1 MGTPVTLAEV
11 VSLLR
16 LMVMAMVVAGC
27 SGGGCSSCAG
37 TGLGPIAGGYPVT
50 PETRVGRALQVRV
63 TDQGLRNVSQLGGD
77 LLLGATG
84 GRLPIPVVTGDF
96 GVGRYVVCRGGT
108 CGLDLV
114 LPTSPPPLE
123 LFFVAPDRIEVR
135 ARIGIRGE
143 IPLRTCTL
151 FCNSMCGGCADGID
165 TTLTIDTA
173 RGARRYIGLRTAIA
187 IRRDTHPE
195 RRNYFRA
202 ELVPSMGAREVVE
215 ETPGEGFDDAWVGCS
230 GGGLCGLLPVLRGTI
245 SGAFRGALGGAL
257 GPIQDA
263 LSQTSMPTPPGCP
276 TGTRADGTRCRYADN
291 ALVPSLLGVELAG
304 NVGGLLASVSPG
316 VRAQS
321 ALVIAAG
328 DAARDA
334 EVTAQG
340 MTLNVFG
347 VAQSLGHNSCVPRR
361 VEPPVAEIP
370 QWAALRQ
377 NEAPGSA
384 RVSDLAVGLSET
396 FLNHALFQLWDAG
409 TFCLGVTSS
418 LSQQLTSGTFSVI
431 VPSLRNILFPSAS
444 GPVALVLR
452 PQRPPTVTMTPGVNP
467 ALTLRFERLALDV
480 MVWSEERYVRALTVT
495 TDVTAPL
502 TLQRDAGGLRP
513 SLGRVTTAATVVTG
527 SALVSD
533 PTARLAVSFDALLGT
548 AVGMLAG
555 SIPTIAI
562 PSIPVPGAMG
572 MPVGTVA
579 IELPEGGLRAVEE
592 GGSRF
597 LGLFMDLRYRRA
609 ARPSVAVAETDASVL
624 GVDPVSDT
632 ARVRVRVA
640 PGASAV
646 SEQAHEYATRVDG
659 MTWSRWAPGPW
670 LDVTAPTFA
679 MEGEHRVEVRARV
692 VGEPESA
699 DPAPVE
705 LRVEMVRA
713 AAVVVA
719 DEGPRLVPTED
730 AVRLIRGGP
739 TTDAGGSGCGCGV
752 VGSGRGAM
760 GGASWM
766 LLGAVALGARRRRC
780 SPRRPSGPPSRP
792 CARCSTSPSS
802 R

>member
-108 CGLDLV
+108 CALDLV

-230 GGGLCGLLPVLRGTI
+230 GGGLCGLLPVLRSTI

-276 TGTRADGTRCRYADN
+276 TGTRADGTRCRYTDN

-328 DAARDA
+328 DAAHDA

-347 VAQSLGHNSCVPRR
+347 VAQSLGHNSCVPRLM
-361 VEPPVAEIP
+361 EPPVAEIP

-377 NEAPGSA
+377 NEAPGGA

-452 PQRPPTVTMTPGVNP
+452 PQRPPTVTMAPGVNP

-533 PTARLAVSFDALLGT
+533 PTARLAVSFDSLLGT

-609 ARPSVAVAETDASVL
+609 AMPSVAVAETDASVL

-646 SEQAHEYATRVDG
+646 SAQAHEYATRVDG

-705 LRVEMVRA
+705 LRVEMARA

-760 GGASWM
+760 GGGAWV
-766 LLGAVALGARRRRC
+766 LLGAVALGARRRR
-780 SPRRPSGPPSRP
+780 RRRME
-792 CARCSTSPSS
+792 AR
-802 R
+802 

>member
-1 MGTPVTLAEV
+1 MF
-11 VSLLR
+11 R
-16 LMVMAMVVAGC
+16 LMSLAVVVAGC

-37 TGLGPIAGGYPVT
+37 AGLGPIPGGYPVT
-50 PETRVGRALQVRV
+50 PETRVARALQIRV

-84 GRLPIPVVTGDF
+84 GRLPIPMVNGNF
-96 GVGRYVVCRGGT
+96 GVGRYVVCIEGS

-114 LPTSPPPLE
+114 LPSSPPPLE

-135 ARIGIRGE
+135 ARIGFRGV
-143 IPLRTCTL
+143 IPLHTCTL

-165 TTLTIDTA
+165 TRLTIDTS
-173 RGARRYIGLRTAIA
+173 RGARQYIGLRTAIA

-195 RRNYFRA
+195 RRNYYRA
-202 ELVPSMGAREVVE
+202 ELVPAMGAREVVE

-276 TGTRADGTRCRYADN
+276 TGTRADGARCRYSDGS
-291 ALVPSLLGVELAG
+291 LVPSLLGVELAG
-304 NVGGLLASVSPG
+304 NVGALLASVSPG

-328 DAARDA
+328 DSVHDA
-334 EVTAQG
+334 EVSAQG

-347 VAQSLGHNSCVPRR
+347 VAQSQGHNTCVPRLM
-361 VEPPVAEIP
+361 EPTVAEVP

-377 NEAPGSA
+377 NEAPASA

-396 FLNHALFQLWDAG
+396 YLNHALFQLWDAG

-418 LSQQLTSGTFSVI
+418 LSQQLSSGTFSVI
-431 VPSLRNILFPSAS
+431 VPSLRNVLFPSAS

-452 PQRPPTVTMTPGVNP
+452 PQRPPTVTIAPGVNP
-467 ALTLRFERLALDV
+467 TLTLRFERLALDV

-513 SLGRVTTAATVVTG
+513 SLGTVRTTGTVVTG
-527 SALVSD
+527 SALVSE
-533 PTARLAVSFDALLGT
+533 PGARLAVSFDALLGT

-555 SIPTIAI
+555 SIPTIGI
-562 PSIPVPGAMG
+562 PAIPVPGAMG
-572 MPVGTVA
+572 MPVGTVN
-579 IELPEGGLRAVEE
+579 IELPEGGLRGVEE

-609 ARPSVAVAETDASVL
+609 ARPGIAVAETVASVL
-624 GVDPVSDT
+624 GADPVSDT

-640 PGASAV
+640 PGESVV
-646 SEQAHEYATRVDG
+646 SGQAHEYATRVDG

-670 LDVTAPTFA
+670 VDVTAPTLA
-679 MEGEHRVEVRARV
+679 MAGEHRVEVRARV

-699 DPAPVE
+699 DPTPVE
-705 LRVEMVRA
+705 LRVEMVPA
-713 AAVVVA
+713 AGAVALA
-719 DEGPRLVPTED
+719 DERPRVVPTED
-730 AVRLIRGGP
+730 AVELIRGGR
-739 TTDAGGSGCGCGV
+739 TTDAGASGCGCGV
-752 VGSGRGAM
+752 VGRGQRAETGWAWMVM
-760 GGASWM
+760 GG
-766 LLGAVALGARRRRC
+766 VAAMVGRRRR
-780 SPRRPSGPPSRP
+780 RRV
-792 CARCSTSPSS
+792 
-802 R
+802 

>member
-1 MGTPVTLAEV
+1 VIPNWNMRNRSRLAEV
-11 VSLLR
+11 VAMFR
-16 LMVMAMVVAGC
+16 LMSLAVAVAGC

-37 TGLGPIAGGYPVT
+37 TGLGPIPGGYPVT
-50 PETRVGRALQVRV
+50 PETRVARALQIRV

-84 GRLPIPVVTGDF
+84 GRLPIPMVNGNF
-96 GVGRYVVCRGGT
+96 GVGRYVVCLEGS

-114 LPTSPPPLE
+114 LPSSPPPLE

-135 ARIGIRGE
+135 ARIGFRGV
-143 IPLRTCTL
+143 IPLHTCTL

-165 TTLTIDTA
+165 TRLTIDTA
-173 RGARRYIGLRTAIA
+173 RGARQYIGLRTAIA

-195 RRNYFRA
+195 RRNYYRA
-202 ELVPSMGAREVVE
+202 ELVPAMGAREVVE

-276 TGTRADGTRCRYADN
+276 TGTRADGARCRYSDGS
-291 ALVPSLLGVELAG
+291 LVPSLLGVELAG

-328 DAARDA
+328 DSAHDA
-334 EVTAQG
+334 EVSPQG

-347 VAQSLGHNSCVPRR
+347 VAQSQGHNTCVPRLM
-361 VEPPVAEIP
+361 EPAVAEVP

-377 NEAPGSA
+377 NEAPASA

-396 FLNHALFQLWDAG
+396 YLNHALFQLWDAG

-418 LSQQLTSGTFSVI
+418 LSQQLSSGTFSVI
-431 VPSLRNILFPSAS
+431 VPSLRNVLFPSAS

-452 PQRPPTVTMTPGVNP
+452 PQRPPTVTIAPGVNP
-467 ALTLRFERLALDV
+467 TLTLRFERLALDV

-513 SLGRVTTAATVVTG
+513 SLGTVRTTGTVVTG
-527 SALVSD
+527 SALVSE
-533 PTARLAVSFDALLGT
+533 PGARLAVSFDALLGT

-555 SIPTIAI
+555 SIPTIGI
-562 PSIPVPGAMG
+562 PAIPVPGAMG
-572 MPVGTVA
+572 MPVGTVN
-579 IELPEGGLRAVEE
+579 IELPEGGLRGVEE

-609 ARPSVAVAETDASVL
+609 ARPDVAVAETVASVL
-624 GVDPVSDT
+624 GADPVSDT

-640 PGASAV
+640 PGDSAV
-646 SEQAHEYATRVDG
+646 SGQAHEYATRVDG

-670 LDVTAPTFA
+670 VDVTAPTLA
-679 MEGEHRVEVRARV
+679 MVGEHRVEVRARV

-699 DPAPVE
+699 DPTPVE
-705 LRVEMVRA
+705 LRVEMVPA
-713 AAVVVA
+713 AGAVALA
-719 DEGPRLVPTED
+719 DERPRVAPTED
-730 AVRLIRGGP
+730 AVELIRGGR
-739 TTDAGGSGCGCGV
+739 TTDAGASGCGCGV
-752 VGSGRGAM
+752 VGSGQRGEWGWA
-760 GGASWM
+760 WM
-766 LLGAVALGARRRRC
+766 VMAGMGAVGLRRRR
-780 SPRRPSGPPSRP
+780 RRE
-792 CARCSTSPSS
+792 
-802 R
+802 

>member
-1 MGTPVTLAEV
+1 MGMRIPGRLAEV

-16 LMVMAMVVAGC
+16 LSLMAVVVAGC

-50 PETRVGRALQVRV
+50 PETRIARALQIRV
-63 TDQGLRNVSQLGGD
+63 TDQGLRSVSLLGGD

-84 GRLPIPVVTGDF
+84 GRLPIPLVNGNF
-96 GVGRYVVCRGGT
+96 GVGRYVVCRDGS
-108 CGLDLV
+108 CGLELV
-114 LPTSPPPLE
+114 LPTSPAPLE

-135 ARIGIRGE
+135 ARIGFRGV

-151 FCNSMCGGCADGID
+151 FCNAMCGGCADGID

-173 RGARRYIGLRTAIA
+173 RGARQYIGLRTAIA
-187 IRRDTHPE
+187 IRRDTHAE
-195 RRNYFRA
+195 RRNYYRA
-202 ELVPSMGAREVVE
+202 ELVPAMGATAVVE

-245 SGAFRGALGGAL
+245 SGAFRGALSGAL

-263 LSQTSMPTPPGCP
+263 LSQTSAPTPPGCP
-276 TGTRADGTRCRYADN
+276 TGTRADGARCRYTDG

-328 DAARDA
+328 DATHDA
-334 EVTAQG
+334 EVSAQG

-347 VAQSLGHNSCVPRR
+347 VAQSQSHNACVPRLM
-361 VEPPVAEIP
+361 EPAVAEVP

-377 NEAPGSA
+377 NAVPGGT

-396 FLNHALFQLWDAG
+396 YLNHALFQLWDAG

-418 LSQQLTSGTFSVI
+418 LSQQLSSGTFTVI
-431 VPSLRNILFPSAS
+431 VPSLRNVLFPAAS
-444 GPVALVLR
+444 GPVALLLR
-452 PQRPPTVTMTPGVNP
+452 PQRPPTVSLSTGADPT
-467 ALTLRFERLALDV
+467 LTLRFERLALDV

-495 TDVTAPL
+495 TDVSAPL
-502 TLQRDAGGLRP
+502 TLLRDAGGLRP
-513 SLGRVTTAATVVTG
+513 SLGTVRTSATVVTG

-533 PTARLAVSFDALLGT
+533 PNARLAVSFDALLGT

-555 SIPTIAI
+555 SIPTIAL
-562 PSIPVPGAMG
+562 PAIPVPGAMG
-572 MPVGTVA
+572 MPVGTVN
-579 IELPEGGLRAVEE
+579 IELPEGGVRGVEE
-592 GGSRF
+592 SGSRF

-609 ARPSVAVAETDASVL
+609 TRPSVAVAETEAVVL
-624 GVDPVSDT
+624 GADPVSDS

-646 SEQAHEYATRVDG
+646 SGQAHEYATRVDG
-659 MTWSRWAPGPW
+659 MTWSRWASGPW

-679 MEGEHRVEVRARV
+679 MVGEHRVEVRARV
-692 VGEPESA
+692 VGDPESA
-699 DPAPVE
+699 DPTPTE
-705 LRVEMVRA
+705 LTVEMASA
-713 AAVVVA
+713 ASAVPVVDA
-719 DEGPRLVPTED
+719 PPRVVPSAE
-730 AVRLIRGGP
+730 AVELIRGGR
-739 TTDAGGSGCGCGV
+739 TTDAGTAGCGCGV
-752 VGSGRGAM
+752 VGNGRSGMKEVGWTLWGLAGVGM
-760 GGASWM
+760 
-766 LLGAVALGARRRRC
+766 ALGRRRRK
-780 SPRRPSGPPSRP
+780 RG
-792 CARCSTSPSS
+792 
-802 R
+802 

>member
-1 MGTPVTLAEV
+1 MLAEA

-16 LMVMAMVVAGC
+16 LMLVAVVVAGC

-50 PETRVGRALQVRV
+50 PETRVARALQLRV
-63 TDQGLRNVSQLGGD
+63 TDQGLRSVSQLGGD

-84 GRLPIPVVTGDF
+84 GRLPIPVVNGDF
-96 GVGRYVVCRGGT
+96 GVGRYVVCRGGA

-114 LPTSPPPLE
+114 LPASPPPLE

-135 ARIGIRGE
+135 ARIGFRGV

-165 TTLTIDTA
+165 TALTIDTS

-187 IRRDTHPE
+187 IRRDAHPE
-195 RRNYFRA
+195 RRSYYRA
-202 ELVPSMGAREVVE
+202 ELVPATGARDVVE

-263 LSQTSMPTPPGCP
+263 LSQASMPTPPGCP
-276 TGTRADGTRCRYADN
+276 TGTRVDGARCRYSDG
-291 ALVPSLLGVELAG
+291 ALVPSLLGIELAG
-304 NVGGLLASVSPG
+304 DVGGLLASVSQG
-316 VRAQS
+316 VRAES

-328 DAARDA
+328 DAAHDA
-334 EVTAQG
+334 EVTPQG

-347 VAQSLGHNSCVPRR
+347 VAQSRGHSSCVPRL
-361 VEPPVAEIP
+361 VEPAVADIP
-370 QWAALRQ
+370 EWAALRR
-377 NEAPGSA
+377 NEAPGGA
-384 RVSDLAVGLSET
+384 RVSDLAVGLSEAY
-396 FLNHALFQLWDAG
+396 LNHALFQLWDAG

-431 VPSLRNILFPSAS
+431 VPSLRNILFPAMS

-452 PQRPPTVTMTPGVNP
+452 PQRPPTVTLSQGVDP
-467 ALTLRFERLALDV
+467 TLTLRFERLALDV

-533 PTARLAVSFDALLGT
+533 PAARLAVSFDSLLGT

-562 PSIPVPGAMG
+562 PAIPVPGAMG
-572 MPVGTVA
+572 MPVGTVN
-579 IELPEGGLRAVEE
+579 IELPEGGLRGVEE

-609 ARPSVAVAETDASVL
+609 AMPSLAVADTDASAL
-624 GVDPVSDT
+624 GADPVSDT

-646 SEQAHEYATRVDG
+646 SAQAHEYATRVDG
-659 MTWSRWAPGPW
+659 MTWSRWAPGAW

-699 DPAPVE
+699 DPEPTE

-713 AAVVVA
+713 ASVAVA
-719 DEGPRLVPTED
+719 EDRPGLAPSAD
-730 AVRLIRGGP
+730 AVELIRGGR
-739 TTDAGGSGCGCGV
+739 TTDTGASGCGCGV
-752 VGSGRGAM
+752 VGSGRA
-760 GGASWM
+760 GGAWM
-766 LLGAVALGARRRRC
+766 LLAMVGMGLGTGRKRRR
-780 SPRRPSGPPSRP
+780 G
-792 CARCSTSPSS
+792 
-802 R
+802 

>member
-215 ETPGEGFDDAWVGCS
+215 ETPGEGFDDAWVGCA

-276 TGTRADGTRCRYADN
+276 TGTRADGTRCRYTDN

-334 EVTAQG
+334 EVSAQG

-467 ALTLRFERLALDV
+467 ALTLRFEGLALDV

-766 LLGAVALGARRRRC
+766 LLGAVALGARRRR
-780 SPRRPSGPPSRP
+780 RAAVR
-792 CARCSTSPSS
+792 
-802 R
+802 

>member
-1 MGTPVTLAEV
+1 MSARATWAEAASV
-11 VSLLR
+11 LR
-16 LMVMAMVVAGC
+16 LMVMAVAVAGC

-37 TGLGPIAGGYPVT
+37 GALGPIPGGYPVT
-50 PETRVGRALQVRV
+50 PETRVARALQVRV

-84 GRLPIPVVTGDF
+84 GRLPIPVVNGNF
-96 GVGRYVVCRGGT
+96 GVGRYVVCRDGA

-135 ARIGIRGE
+135 ARIGFHGE

-165 TTLTIDTA
+165 TRLTIDTA

-187 IRRDTHPE
+187 IRRDTHAE
-195 RRNYFRA
+195 RRNYYRA
-202 ELVPSMGAREVVE
+202 ELVPAMGATEVVE

-263 LSQTSMPTPPGCP
+263 LSQASMPAPPGCP
-276 TGTRADGTRCRYADN
+276 TGTRVDGARCRYGDG

-304 NVGGLLASVSPG
+304 NVGALLASVSPG
-316 VRAQS
+316 VRAGS
-321 ALVIAAG
+321 SIVIAAG
-328 DAARDA
+328 DAAHDA

-347 VAQSLGHNSCVPRR
+347 VAQSQGHNACVPRLA
-361 VEPPVAEIP
+361 EPALAEVP

-377 NEAPGSA
+377 NEAPASA

-396 FLNHALFQLWDAG
+396 YLNHALFQLWDAG

-418 LSQQLTSGTFSVI
+418 LSQQLTAGTFAVI
-431 VPSLRNILFPSAS
+431 VPSLRHLLFPAS
-444 GPVALVLR
+444 GGPIALVLR
-452 PQRPPTVTMTPGVNP
+452 PQRPPTVTLAPGVNP
-467 ALTLRFERLALDV
+467 TLTLRFERLALDV

-513 SLGRVTTAATVVTG
+513 ALGRVTTAATVVTG

-533 PTARLAVSFDALLGT
+533 PTARLAMSFDGLLGT

-555 SIPTIAI
+555 SIPAIAI

-572 MPVGTVA
+572 MPVGTVNV
-579 IELPEGGLRAVEE
+579 ELPENGLRAVDE

-609 ARPSVAVAETDASVL
+609 AMPDAAVAETEASVL
-624 GVDPVSDT
+624 GVDPAGAS

-640 PGASAV
+640 PGASAL
-646 SEQAHEYATRVDG
+646 SGRPHEYATRVDG
-659 MTWSRWAPGPW
+659 MTWSAW
-670 LDVTAPTFA
+670 
-679 MEGEHRVEVRARV
+679 
-692 VGEPESA
+692 
-699 DPAPVE
+699 
-705 LRVEMVRA
+705 
-713 AAVVVA
+713 
-719 DEGPRLVPTED
+719 
-730 AVRLIRGGP
+730 
-739 TTDAGGSGCGCGV
+739 
-752 VGSGRGAM
+752 
-760 GGASWM
+760 
-766 LLGAVALGARRRRC
+766 
-780 SPRRPSGPPSRP
+780 
-792 CARCSTSPSS
+792 STG
-802 R
+802 